1 MSKSGRSI
9 YDPQELEFVVTA
21 DRPSEDDLIA
31 RYFAPLAGPGG
42 LGLRDDAALIAP
54 PAGCEI
60 VLTVDGLVAG
70 VHFFA
75 DDPPATIARK
85 ALRVNLSD
93 LAAKGAAPL
102 GFLLTLALPR
112 DWKPKW
118 LEVFAQNL
126 GEDAE
131 AFACPLLG
139 GDTVSTPG
147 PLTLS
152 ITALGAT
159 PRGRMVPRDGALA
172 GDALYVSGTIGDAA
186 LGLRLRSEPERTRS
200 MGAEARSF
208 LIDRYLVPQPR
219 LALAEALRQNA
230 SGAMD
235 VSDGLV
241 GDLTKMLRVSGA
253 TAEVEVARIPLSDAA
268 RAAIG
273 AEPRLLEAALTGGDD
288 YEILASVPQDRAQ
301 AFEAAARA
309 ANVAVARIGAVAAG
323 QGAPVFRDARGAAM
337 SFARGSYSHF

>member
-1 MSKSGRSI
+1 
-9 YDPQELEFVVTA
+9 
-21 DRPSEDDLIA
+21 
-31 RYFAPLAGPGG
+31 
-42 LGLRDDAALIAP
+42 
-54 PAGCEI
+54 
-60 VLTVDGLVAG
+60 
-70 VHFFA
+70 
-75 DDPPATIARK
+75 
-85 ALRVNLSD
+85 
-93 LAAKGAAPL
+93 
-102 GFLLTLALPR
+102 
-112 DWKPKW
+112 
-118 LEVFAQNL
+118 
-126 GEDAE
+126 
-131 AFACPLLG
+131 
-139 GDTVSTPG
+139 
-147 PLTLS
+147 
-152 ITALGAT
+152 
-159 PRGRMVPRDGALA
+159 
-172 GDALYVSGTIGDAA
+172 
-186 LGLRLRSEPERTRS
+186 

-219 LALAEALRQNA
+219 LALAEALRENA